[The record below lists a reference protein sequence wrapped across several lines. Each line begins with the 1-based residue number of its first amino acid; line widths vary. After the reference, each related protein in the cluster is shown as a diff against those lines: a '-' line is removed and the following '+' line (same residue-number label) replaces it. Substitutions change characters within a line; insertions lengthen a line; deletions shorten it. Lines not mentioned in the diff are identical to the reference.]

1 MSRGSGARRL
11 VGLLAA
17 GLLLGG
23 CVSAGPAQTAATA
36 PMAASAS
43 DAPGTTIFPVSQ
55 RRPAPA
61 LTGSTLDGHRLALA
75 ALTGSGVVV
84 LNVWAS
90 WCTSC
95 KEEAAAIAAVAAD
108 QRAVRFLGIDELDPP
123 AKARTFLASVGT
135 TYPQLADPEG
145 NVLRALTLLPQSAI
159 PSTLLLDSRGRMA
172 ARVIGPVTEKEL
184 RRLILAAGA
193 AG

>member
-1 MSRGSGARRL
+1 MSRGCGARRL

-23 CVSAGPAQTAATA
+23 CVSAAPARKAATG

-43 DAPGTTIFPVSQ
+43 GAPGTTIFPVSQ

-75 ALTGSGVVV
+75 ELTGSGVVV
-84 LNVWAS
+84 INVWAS

-95 KEEAAAIAAVAAD
+95 TEESAALAAVAAD
-108 QRAVRFLGIDELDPP
+108 RRAVRFLGIDELDPP

-145 NVLRALTLLPQSAI
+145 TVLRALTLLPQSAI
-159 PSTLLLDSRGRMA
+159 PSTLLVDSRGRMA

-184 RRLILAAGA
+184 RRLILAVGSAR
-193 AG
+193 